1 MKEIDWL
8 VMLENQQELNHF
20 SRTLINKSQNKT
32 LTNCERELLAR
43 IYLEPE
49 ESTPLALSKL
59 SGMKKE
65 SVSRSL
71 KNLSEKNF
79 IQKKKNPQD
88 DRSYT
93 LSLTDAGREEL
104 KQNYGAILQP
114 LYDLR
119 RSMGDDFDILFKLIK
134 DANKLMNI
142 KTYNNN
148 DKEDYN

>member
-71 KNLSEKNF
+71 KNLFEKNF

-104 KQNYGAILQP
+104 KQNYDAILQP

-134 DANKLMNI
+134 DANNLMNI
-142 KTYNNN
+142 KTSNNI
-148 DKEDYN
+148 DKEDNN

>member
-20 SRTLINKSQNKT
+20 SRTLINKGQNKT

-142 KTYNNN
+142 KTSNNN
-148 DKEDYN
+148 DKEDNN

>member
-8 VMLENQQELNHF
+8 KMLEYQQELHHF
-20 SRTLINKSQNKT
+20 SRELITQSQNKT
-32 LTNCERELLAR
+32 LTSCERELLAR

-71 KNLSEKNF
+71 KKLSEKGY
-79 IQKKKNPQD
+79 IQKKKHPQD

-93 LSLTDAGREEL
+93 LSLTKEGTEEL

-119 RSMGDDFDILFKLIK
+119 RAMGDKFYTLFELII
-134 DANKLMNI
+134 DANKITNQ
-142 KTYNNN
+142 KSFNNL
-148 DKEDYN
+148 D

>member
-1 MKEIDWL
+1 MEDIDWL
-8 VMLENQQELNHF
+8 QMLVYQQELHHF
-20 SRTLINKSQNKT
+20 SRSILTLSQNKT
-32 LTNCERELLAR
+32 LTSCERELLAR

-71 KNLSEKNF
+71 KRLFEKGY
-79 IQKKKNPQD
+79 IQKKKHPQD

-93 LSLTDAGREEL
+93 LSLTESGQSEL
-104 KQNYGAILQP
+104 RQNYGAILQP

-119 RSMGDDFDILFKLIK
+119 RNMGSEFDTLFKLICR
-134 DANKLMNI
+134 ANAQIND
-142 KTYNNN
+142 N
-148 DKEDYN
+148 DKVIK

>member
-142 KTYNNN
+142 KTSNNI
-148 DKEDYN
+148 DKGDNN